1 MQTQQTAGERPQCEH
16 FALDTSG
23 YPKRILQPHWQ
34 SDEAILLIRV
44 WVETGAAMTSDGLG
58 IDRAVPSE
66 SGTGVRGQSPV
77 ELSTS
82 LDRTEYGSGLAH
94 SGRAPSVAWPH

>member
-1 MQTQQTAGERPQCEH
+1 
-16 FALDTSG
+16 
-23 YPKRILQPHWQ
+23 
-34 SDEAILLIRV
+34 
-44 WVETGAAMTSDGLG
+44 MTSDGLG

-82 LDRTEYGSGLAH
+82 LDRTEYGCGARRKIGLKIT
-94 SGRAPSVAWPH
+94 V